1 MTYFPHSENEINEM
15 LSAIGIKNLDDL
27 KNSIPLKY
35 QINKLN
41 IKEGKSELEANL
53 YFNDIAKK
61 NKNYNSIFLGAGAY
75 NHYIPAAVDEILSR
89 QEFYTAYTPYQA
101 EISQGTLQALFEYQT
116 YICRLTGMDVSN
128 ASMYDGATALAESI
142 IIAHR
147 ITNKNKVLIDKYIN
161 PEYLKV
167 LYTYL
172 NPLNIDIII
181 YQSDPFSFSIE
192 NFKKSWES
200 DFACFVISSPN
211 FFGSIIDFKE
221 ASDIIHSDN
230 KLIIQCIT
238 EALSLSILK
247 KPSFYNVD
255 IVCGEA
261 QSFGIP
267 LSFGG
272 PYLGFIAV
280 VNKFLRKMPGRIV
293 GQSTDKD
300 QNIAYTLTIS
310 AREQHIRRENA
321 TSNICSNHSL
331 NAIKTAV
338 YLSLLGEKGLS
349 ECGISNLENAHIL
362 HENIG
367 KLNNFSV
374 NNEQVFFNE
383 FIVNSDIEYTKIN
396 KALEEKNILSFL
408 PLNQNFNNYT
418 NSYLLCATEMNSD
431 SQIDEF
437 IKILGSIK

>member
-15 LSAIGIKNLDDL
+15 LSTIGIKNLDEL
-27 KNSIPLKY
+27 KNTIPSKY
-35 QINKLN
+35 HIDKLN
-41 IKEGKSELEANL
+41 IKEGKSELEADL
-53 YFNDIAKK
+53 YFNNKANK

-75 NHYIPAAVDEILSR
+75 NHYIPAALDEILSR

-116 YICRLTGMDVSN
+116 YICRLTGMDISN

-142 IIAHR
+142 IIAYR
-147 ITNKNKVLIDKYIN
+147 ITNQNKVLIDKYIN

-172 NPLNIDIII
+172 NPLNIEIII
-181 YQSDPFSFSIE
+181 YESDPFNFNIDSFK
-192 NFKKSWES
+192 NVWNP

-221 ASDIIHSDN
+221 ASDVIHSN
-230 KLIIQCIT
+230 NRLLIQCIT

-247 KPSFYNVD
+247 KPSYYNVD
-255 IVCGEA
+255 ITCGEA

-321 TSNICSNHSL
+321 TSNICTNHSL
-331 NAIKTAV
+331 NAIRTAV
-338 YLSLLGEKGLS
+338 YLSLLGEHGLK
-349 ECGISNLENAHIL
+349 ECGIANIENSHILQEKINKLENFNIN
-362 HENIG
+362 EN
-367 KLNNFSV
+367 
-374 NNEQVFFNE
+374 QVFFNE
-383 FIVNSDIEYTKIN
+383 FIVNSNIEYTKIK
-396 KALEEKNILSFL
+396 KALEDNNILSFF
-408 PLNQNFNNYT
+408 PLNKYFNNYT
-418 NSYLLCATEMNSD
+418 NSYLACATEMNTEK
-431 SQIDEF
+431 QINDF
-437 IKILGSIK
+437 INILGSIK